1 MKKDVTRMRIRTLSK
16 GSSKRGSG
24 NSQKRDSEEGSAVKQ
39 NTRTIPKAIRVSM
52 LGTLPPINAHV
63 RPLSASKV
71 AHLFDEVMSPQKRRT
86 GGLNEDIAN
95 DILKG

>member
-1 MKKDVTRMRIRTLSK
+1 MKKDATRMRIRTLSK

-24 NSQKRDSEEGSAVKQ
+24 NSQKRDSEEGSAVKPDTQ
-39 NTRTIPKAIRVSM
+39 TIPKAIRVSM

-63 RPLSASKV
+63 RPSSASKV